1 MTIGKKQHKGV
12 DAWGS
17 VVYNRGMIESNYE
30 EVGRSS
36 TWDAKVLTG
45 DKRTKYEFDN
55 GYVVSLLWGERS
67 YGTQNEFGQA
77 TSYEIAV
84 FTPDEGKGHGHQ
96 FLRLTEFDD
105 VIGHR
110 SWDTV
115 EFILNKINEGNA
127 TDLELTY

>member
-1 MTIGKKQHKGV
+1 MTQ
-12 DAWGS
+12 
-17 VVYNRGMIESNYE
+17 SNYE
-30 EVGRSS
+30 EVGRST

-127 TDLELTY
+127 TELELTY